1 MMTVLREDI
10 RKAAEKVA
18 REWGFSSIDDFVN
31 EAVEERILE
40 LKKHKFVERSDKIK
54 EELRREGISEK
65 DILDD
70 FENKRT

>member
-1 MMTVLREDI
+1 MPVLREDI
-10 RKAAEKVA
+10 KKAAEKVA
-18 REWGFSSIDDFVN
+18 QEWGFSSIDDFVN

-54 EELRREGISEK
+54 EKLKSEGFSEK

-70 FENKRT
+70 FENERT